1 MGSSPQNKALFD
13 GKDITCVAA
22 ATKTGEIKRMMNERK
37 LAPALVGREVDGDT
51 ELGAPRRIPELEWTE
66 SEWFADWLRLAREGQ
81 AKRN

>member
-1 MGSSPQNKALFD
+1 
-13 GKDITCVAA
+13 
-22 ATKTGEIKRMMNERK
+22 MMNERK
-37 LAPALVGREVDGDT
+37 LVPALVGREVDGDT